1 MSDAAPAR
9 VPALVVSG
17 FLGAGKTSVVRHLLA
32 SAQRA
37 GERVAVISNE
47 LGELGIDAA
56 LLGAGEHAF
65 VELAGGCV
73 CCKLA
78 DDLVDALER
87 LYQSARPE
95 RVIVETS
102 GAALPHDTQLNF
114 WREPVARWIGED
126 LVVVVVNA
134 EQVAAGRD
142 LEGLFED
149 QVSSADLLL
158 LGQLDRA
165 PAAALPDVRRKLAE
179 LAPGAPI
186 VDVLHGAVDPRLLFA
201 PDVAELRAARAR
213 DGRAHAHVHSHE
225 SFRADELAVEPGLAP
240 GALLERLR
248 ALGALRV
255 KGFAST
261 SEGVRLVQGVGERIE
276 LEPASAAPAGLL
288 NRLVVIRR
296 A

>member
-1 MSDAAPAR
+1 VSDAAPAR

-56 LLGAGEHAF
+56 LLGAGEHEY

-78 DDLVDALER
+78 DDFVEALER
-87 LYQSARPE
+87 LHQRARPE

-114 WREPVARWIGED
+114 WREPVVRWIGED
-126 LVVVVVNA
+126 VVAVAVNA

-149 QVSSADLLL
+149 QVSSADFLLL
-158 LGQLDRA
+158 TQIDRA
-165 PAAALPDVRRKLAE
+165 PRAALPGVRARLAE
-179 LAPGAPI
+179 LAPGAPVI
-186 VDVLHGAVDPRLLFA
+186 DVLHGRVDPRVLFA
-201 PDVAELRAARAR
+201 PDVAAHRAQRVR
-213 DGRAHAHVHSHE
+213 DAHSHPHAHE
-225 SFRADELAVEPGLAP
+225 DFRAEELAVEPGLAP
-240 GALLERLR
+240 ARLR
-248 ALGALRV
+248 EQLVALRALRV
-255 KGFAST
+255 KGFAAT

-276 LEPASAAPAGLL
+276 LEPADAPPAGLL

-296 A
+296 VS